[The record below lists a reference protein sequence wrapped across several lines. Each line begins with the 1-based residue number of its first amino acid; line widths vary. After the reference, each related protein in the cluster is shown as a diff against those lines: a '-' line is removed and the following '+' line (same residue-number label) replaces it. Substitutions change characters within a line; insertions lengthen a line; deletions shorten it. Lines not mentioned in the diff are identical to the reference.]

1 MARRRI
7 RAEPLDGADAT
18 MLVAAFTD
26 EIVERYP
33 TWTPASG
40 PSAHPTEFIPPDG
53 LFVVAY
59 RNEAPVGCGGF
70 KRIEQQRAEIKRLYV
85 GPDGR
90 RDGLARRILE
100 HLESRGPEAGFI
112 AVRLDTGNQQPE
124 ALRAV
129 SARPATARSTTTT
142 WSLSRLLVREAAL
155 TAHPDEASSVAA
167 TA

>member
-1 MARRRI
+1 MHEEI
-7 RAEPLDGADAT
+7 RAAPLDGGDAS

-26 EIVERYP
+26 EIVDRYP

-59 RNEAPVGCGGF
+59 RDGAPVGCAGF

-85 GPDGR
+85 SPDGR
-90 RDGLARRILE
+90 RGGLARRILE
-100 HLESRGPEAGFI
+100 RLETAAREAGFI

-124 ALRAV
+124 ALALF
-129 SARPATARSTTTT
+129 RSTGY
-142 WSLSRLLVREAAL
+142 REIDDYNAN
-155 TAHPDEASSVAA
+155 PFASYWFEKPL
-167 TA
+167 

>member
-1 MARRRI
+1 MGEEI

-90 RDGLARRILE
+90 RDGLARRILD
-100 HLESRGPEAGFI
+100 HLESAAREAGFI

-124 ALRAV
+124 ALALF
-129 SARPATARSTTTT
+129 RSTGY
-142 WSLSRLLVREAAL
+142 REIDDYNAN
-155 TAHPDEASSVAA
+155 PFASYWFEKPL
-167 TA
+167 

>member
-1 MARRRI
+1 MHEEI
-7 RAEPLDGADAT
+7 RAAPLDGADAT

-26 EIVERYP
+26 EIVDRYP

-59 RNEAPVGCGGF
+59 REGAPVGCGGF

-85 GPDGR
+85 GPRGR
-90 RDGLARRILE
+90 RGGMARRILE
-100 HLESRGPEAGFI
+100 HLETAAREAGFI

-124 ALRAV
+124 ALALF
-129 SARPATARSTTTT
+129 RSTGY
-142 WSLSRLLVREAAL
+142 REIDDYNAN
-155 TAHPDEASSVAA
+155 PFASYWFEKQL
-167 TA
+167 